1 MGSSA
6 RLILVSLVIIGA
18 VAYLILS
25 GVKQTGL
32 HYMTVTELATT
43 PVAPAAGGFRLD
55 GKVAAG
61 SVVYDQ
67 KAPRLTFRMTDG
79 KQAIGVQYDGLKPDA
94 FADGRDVVV
103 EGTFRHSD
111 RTLIASKLVTKCPSK
126 YEAEGL
132 GKDRS

>member
-1 MGSSA
+1 MGSST
-6 RLILVSLVIIGA
+6 RLILVSLVIVGA

-32 HYMTVTELATT
+32 HYMSVTELAT
-43 PVAPAAGGFRLD
+43 APDAPKPGGFRLD
-55 GKVAAG
+55 GKVAVG

-67 KAPRLTFRMTDG
+67 KLPRLLFQMTDG

>member
-1 MGSSA
+1 
-6 RLILVSLVIIGA
+6 
-18 VAYLILS
+18 
-25 GVKQTGL
+25 
-32 HYMTVTELATT
+32 
-43 PVAPAAGGFRLD
+43 
-55 GKVAAG
+55 
-61 SVVYDQ
+61 
-67 KAPRLTFRMTDG
+67 MTDG